1 MRVPSTIIPVTCY
14 NIYIDGRYW
23 CGSENIEKIKRE
35 YKNMLVS
42 GIEKE
47 AITIMKET
55 REKVEV
61 L

>member
-1 MRVPSTIIPVTCY
+1 MRVTSIIMPVIRY
-14 NIYIDGRYW
+14 NIYIDGHYW
-23 CGSENIEKIKRE
+23 CGSVNIEIIKKE

-55 REKVEV
+55 RETMEV
-61 L
+61 